1 MHRTLRLML
10 TVAAVAVALTACTTA
25 SSPGTGPT
33 TGPQGGQGG
42 AGSASGSQAANGG
55 GGGGAAT
62 VTDPCTLLTQAE
74 VSTVVGKQVG
84 PGSSADNPNSCDF
97 QYPANGVPDIQ
108 AGVDF
113 IDGSLGDYCKDAAG
127 ASALGMTIETVD
139 GLGDGACFIY
149 VGQLQAGSSL
159 TFSKGGRLF
168 QTFALLGSGTPM
180 SDMKAADTTLAQDV
194 LAHL

>member
-1 MHRTLRLML
+1 MHRRL
-10 TVAAVAVALTACTTA
+10 TFAFTAAAVAVALAACTTP
-25 SSPGTGPT
+25 SSTGTGPT
-33 TGPQGGQGG
+33 TGAQSS
-42 AGSASGSQAANGG
+42 AGVAPASQAANGG
-55 GGGGAAT
+55 GGGGGGAST
-62 VTDPCTLLTQAE
+62 VSDPCTLLTQAE

-97 QYPANGVPDIQ
+97 QYPADGVPDVQ

-127 ASALGMTIETVD
+127 ASAVGMTIEPVD

-149 VGQLQAGSSL
+149 IGKLQVGSTL
-159 TFSKGGRLF
+159 TFSKNGRLF
-168 QTFALLGSGTPM
+168 QTFALLGSGTPI
-180 SDMKAADTTLAQDV
+180 SDIKAADTTLAKDV

>member
-1 MHRTLRLML
+1 MRRTLTL
-10 TVAAVAVALTACTTA
+10 ALVLAGALALAACTTP
-25 SSPGTGPT
+25 SSTGTGPT
-33 TGPQGGQGG
+33 AAAQGDAGG
-42 AGSASGSQAANGG
+42 ALASQAATGGG

-62 VTDPCTLLTQAE
+62 VADPCTLLTQAE

-97 QYPANGVPDIQ
+97 QYPADGVPDIQ

-113 IDGSLGDYCKDAAG
+113 IDGGLDDFCKDAG
-127 ASALGMTIETVD
+127 ASALGMSIEPVD
-139 GLGDGACFIY
+139 GVGDGACFIY

-159 TFSKGGRLF
+159 TFAKGGRLF

-180 SDMKAADTTLAQDV
+180 SDIKAADTKLAQDV
-194 LAHL
+194 LTHL

>member
-1 MHRTLRLML
+1 MRRGL
-10 TVAAVAVALTACTTA
+10 TFALTAAAVAVALTACTTA
-25 SSPGTGPT
+25 SPLGTAPT
-33 TGPQGGQGG
+33 TGAQGG
-42 AGSASGSQAANGG
+42 AGSAPASQAANGG
-55 GGGGAAT
+55 GGGGGAAST
-62 VTDPCTLLTQAE
+62 VSDPCTLLTQAE

-97 QYPANGVPDIQ
+97 QYPADGVPDIQ

-159 TFSKGGRLF
+159 TFSKNGRLF

>member
-1 MHRTLRLML
+1 MPRTLTL
-10 TVAAVAVALTACTTA
+10 ALVLAGALALAACTTP
-25 SSPGTGPT
+25 SSTGTGST
-33 TGPQGGQGG
+33 AAAQGDAGG
-42 AGSASGSQAANGG
+42 VPASQAATGGG

-97 QYPANGVPDIQ
+97 QYPADGVPDIQ

-113 IDGSLGDYCKDAAG
+113 IVGGLVDLCKDAG
-127 ASALGMTIETVD
+127 ASALGMSIEPVD
-139 GLGDGACFIY
+139 GVGDGACFIY
-149 VGQLQAGSSL
+149 VGKLQAGSSL
-159 TFSKGGRLF
+159 TFAKGGRLF

-180 SDMKAADTTLAQDV
+180 SDIKAADTKLAQDV
-194 LAHL
+194 LTHL